1 MQTPLN
7 PNAEAWV
14 AALRSGDYN
23 RGQSALHELVGGN
36 RDKPLFCCLGVA
48 CDLFAQAHPDQGRW
62 LPATGSILGFS
73 TDSKPRELMYLPIEV
88 SDWLGLKRLQ
98 NFNNSEANE
107 MGEFFEPSIMGLK
120 GHPTRKT
127 LVSLNDEEDYSFKQ
141 IADVIES
148 QPEGL
153 FNA

>member
-14 AALRSGDYN
+14 AALRSGDYK
-23 RGQSALHELVGGN
+23 RGQAALHELVGGD
-36 RDKPLFCCLGVA
+36 RDNPLFCCLGVA

-62 LPATGSILGFS
+62 LPVTGWILGFS
-73 TDSKPRELMYLPIEV
+73 TASKPRELMYLPIEV
-88 SDWLGLKRLQ
+88 SDWLGLKRYG
-98 NFNNSEANE
+98 NFDNNEN
-107 MGEFFEPSIMGLK
+107 GEFFEPSIMG
-120 GHPTRKT
+120 PTRKT
-127 LVSLNDEEDYSFKQ
+127 LVSLNDEEGYSFEQ

-153 FNA
+153 FDA